1 MTTDVAARA
10 TTRPSVRTD
19 TRLAWTL
26 VTGSDRRERW
36 RLALTAFGAALA
48 TVFCLGAAAL
58 AALTGHQVSVPYG
71 NGLLDEPGTRQG
83 VVVALLLLL
92 VPVAGLLGQCARVG
106 AVHRDR
112 RLAALRLAG
121 AGPRQVRRI
130 AALES
135 GLACLTGSVL
145 ALIAFGAM
153 LATTGYPVPTAWAG
167 FAAVAL
173 AVPAAGA
180 GVSVFA
186 LRRVV
191 ASPLG
196 QVRRVTAD
204 HGPGFL
210 VGLIVPVLLVV
221 AGSTLLVLRGTRD
234 VAAAPLMVCAVIV
247 VTGGGAVWV
256 AGASS
261 RLIGARL
268 ARRGA
273 SPAVIIAAN
282 RLRQDAWAAAR
293 THAAVLL
300 VTVVGVAFVGIRE
313 VLLDD
318 LHRSQGEGHLGMDLS
333 YYTFGIDLT
342 GGAVLVALAISLFS
356 LAVGTAESVATRR
369 RTLAAQAASG
379 VPHRVLVRAL
389 LLETALPL
397 APAVVLATLGGTAV
411 HVAYAAAAG
420 GSVPVV
426 MPLLVP
432 PAVYAACVGA
442 AAASLPL
449 LRRSVHPSE
458 LRAG

>member
-1 MTTDVAARA
+1 MTTDADRV
-10 TTRPSVRTD
+10 TTRPSVLSD

-26 VTGSDRRERW
+26 ATGSDRRERW

-48 TVFCLGAAAL
+48 TAITLGAAAL
-58 AALTGHQVSVPYG
+58 AALTDRNLYVPYG
-71 NGLLDEPGTRQG
+71 NGLLDQPGTRHG
-83 VVVALLLLL
+83 FLVALLLLL
-92 VPVAGLLGQCARVG
+92 VPVLGLLGQCARIG

-135 GLACLTGSVL
+135 GLACLAGSVL

-153 LATTGYPVPTAWAG
+153 LSTTGYPVPLAWAG
-167 FAAVAL
+167 FVAVTC

-196 QVRRVTAD
+196 QVRRITAD

-210 VGLIVPVLLVV
+210 VGLIVPVVLVV
-221 AGSTLLVLRGTRD
+221 AGSALIVLRGTRNG
-234 VAAAPLMVCAVIV
+234 VTALPLYVFALVV
-247 VTGGGAVWV
+247 VTGAGTVWV

-261 RLIGARL
+261 RLMGTRL
-268 ARRGA
+268 ASRSAG
-273 SPAVIIAAN
+273 PAVLIAAN

-300 VTVVGVAFVGIRE
+300 VTVVGVAFVGVRE
-313 VLLDD
+313 ILLDD
-318 LHRSQGEGHLGMDLS
+318 LYRSQREGHLGEDLS
-333 YYTFGIDLT
+333 YYTFGLDLV

-369 RTLAAQAASG
+369 RTFAVQTASG
-379 VPHRVLVRAL
+379 VPHRILARTL

-411 HVAYAAAAG
+411 HVAYAFAIG
-420 GSVPVV
+420 GSVPVI

-432 PAVYAACVGA
+432 PAVYAACLA
-442 AAASLPL
+442 AAATSLPL
-449 LRRSVHPSE
+449 LRRSIHPSE
-458 LRAG
+458 LRVG

>member
-10 TTRPSVRTD
+10 STRPSVRTD

-48 TVFCLGAAAL
+48 TGFCLGAAAL

-71 NGLLDEPGTRQG
+71 NGLLDQPGTRQG

-135 GLACLTGSVL
+135 GLACLAGSVL

-153 LATTGYPVPTAWAG
+153 LATTGYPVPLAWAG
-167 FAAVAL
+167 FVALAL

-186 LRRVV
+186 LRHVV

-221 AGSTLLVLRGTRD
+221 AGSALLALRGTRD
-234 VAAAPLMVCAVIV
+234 IAAAPLLVGAVVV
-247 VTGGGAVWV
+247 VTGAGSVWV

-261 RLIGARL
+261 RLMGARL
-268 ARRGA
+268 AGRATG
-273 SPAVIIAAN
+273 PAVLIAAH

-293 THAAVLL
+293 THAALLL

-313 VLLDD
+313 VLLDE
-318 LHRSQGEGHLGMDLS
+318 LHRSQREGHMGMDIS
-333 YYTFGIDLT
+333 YYTFGIDLV

-369 RTLAAQAASG
+369 RSLAAQAASG
-379 VPHRVLVRAL
+379 VPYGVLARTL

-411 HVAYAAAAG
+411 HLAYASAVGAA
-420 GSVPVV
+420 VPVV

-432 PAVYAACVGA
+432 PAVYAACLA
-442 AAASLPL
+442 ATATSLPL